1 MKRFFSIAALMLLCL
16 VTTGCPEKPVEQP
29 LNVVGEWHLSQI
41 STKASIGGQTVDV
54 YVAFNEGGSF
64 EMYQMLGTGRYR
76 KFTGKWSL
84 LETVLS
90 GSYDGGGKWASDYN
104 VTMDEGRTTLTLT
117 TLDGSE
123 TDTYRKQA
131 IPEDV
136 KNNAF

>member
-1 MKRFFSIAALMLLCL
+1 MKRLYMIAALALLCL
-16 VTTGCPEKPVEQP
+16 VTTACPNDPKEDI
-29 LNVVGEWHLSQI
+29 LDITGEWQLSQI
-41 STKASIGGQTVDV
+41 STKATIGGQTVNV
-54 YVAFNEGGSF
+54 YIAFKEGGSF

-76 KFTGKWSL
+76 KFEGSWTL
-84 LETVLS
+84 LEKVLS
-90 GSYDGGGKWASDYN
+90 GSYTGGGTWASSYN

-136 KNNAF
+136 KNSAL